1 MKTRSILFIV
11 SLPWLCFIQTSQA
24 QTSEC
29 EQIGEVVSAQGTVR
43 IQHPNSDQWA
53 NVSRKTAVCEGDIIE
68 TGSRSRAAVN
78 LNNESVLR
86 IKQRS
91 QAKLEN
97 FAARSEA
104 RSLMRLITGVIHF
117 FSRKPNEYAISTTTA
132 TIGIRGTEFVVSVDS
147 NSTEVTVFEGT
158 VQAENDV
165 APIALGGGETVS
177 IVSGQTLRAQ
187 ALVSPRDQVQWSLYY
202 PPLLSLGK
210 AGSETLAAAGQ
221 CAQSGDF
228 DCAFDNL
235 DAFADGD
242 RDALYFTF
250 LAALLLAV
258 GDIEQARESLQQ
270 ARATTSENAEAQA
283 LEAII
288 ALTQNR
294 TDEAMQSALAAVE
307 IDAESAAALISLS
320 YVQQAAT
327 EIDAAVASLRTAVDH
342 NPENPLAWA
351 RLSELL
357 LAQGQNT
364 ESGEAAARAVELDAN
379 LSRGHMVRGYAALGR
394 IDADAAIDAFE
405 TALGLDSAD
414 PMAHLGLGLGLIRNG
429 DLVAGRR
436 EIEAAVALDSSS
448 ALLRPYLGRAYY
460 EEKRAPLDAD
470 QYAIARQLD
479 PNDPTAYLFDALR
492 KHSEN
497 RPVEASRDLRES
509 IARNDNRAVYRG
521 RNLLDQDRAAR
532 GASLARIYD
541 TLGFSDQ
548 GIDQATKSLSADPA
562 NASAHRFLSDSY
574 QQVRRREV
582 SRVSE
587 LFQAQMLQDI
597 NNNPVQPSVS
607 AANLNIGSGAGD
619 IGLNE
624 FSGLF
629 ESNDVQPS
637 VSLQSGSN
645 DTTAVEAVLS
655 GVYDSLSFSIGA
667 FDYETDGWRENNA
680 QDQELGNLFLQWAAA
695 PQLNLQVELSSR
707 ESTEGDLAFNF
718 DPDEFDSSFS
728 NDKDLDSGRVGL
740 HYSPTAQIDIL
751 VSHIESERE
760 ELQRFNDL
768 VIGPPF
774 VPNPACIANGG
785 FLPCPPFPAFIPTL
799 TPGGSYEVLLEED
812 GSQDEI
818 QYQHKF
824 ALGNLVIGY
833 AEADFDS
840 TLTTATV
847 PSPSFPEGV
856 VEDEI
861 EQTRS
866 YLYFTSELID
876 GLELTIGASDDEYDR
891 GPVSLSETSSK
902 FGLRW
907 QFTANQSI
915 RLAAFEALKPALVNN
930 RSLEP
935 TQIVGFNQL
944 FDDPNGT
951 EAETVGFGYDI
962 ALSGDMLLGLET
974 TSREMLEPTVVND
987 PVAGPIAVLE
997 ERDEDINRI
1006 YFNWTPTNTISFTA
1020 GVIYDRYKADPSD
1033 TTLFDGLPERVKTVS
1048 LPISIMYFSPGGWY
1062 GGVTVSSIEQEV
1074 VRNVDPGATASVA
1087 RASGDDEF
1095 EVIDLSFGYRLTNRM
1110 GSVSLEIQNAAD
1122 EEFMY
1127 QDDSFREFSDEPSTG
1142 PYFPQRTAFIR
1153 ANLVF

>member
-1 MKTRSILFIV
+1 VKTRSILFIV
-11 SLPWLCFIQTSQA
+11 SLPWLCLIQTSQA

-43 IQHPNSDQWA
+43 IQHPNSGQWA

-132 TIGIRGTEFVVSVDS
+132 TIGIRGTEFVVSVDP

-187 ALVSPRDQVQWSLYY
+187 TLVSPRDQVQWSLYY

-210 AGSETLAAAGQ
+210 AGNETLAAAGQ

-228 DCAFDNL
+228 DCAFDSL
-235 DAFADGD
+235 DAVADGD
-242 RDALYFTF
+242 RDARYFTF
-250 LAALLLAV
+250 NAALLLAV

-270 ARATTSENAEAQA
+270 ARATTSENAEALA

-307 IDAESAAALISLS
+307 IDAESAAALIALS

-357 LAQGQNT
+357 LAQGQNAD
-364 ESGEAAARAVELDAN
+364 SGEAAARAVKLDAN
-379 LSRGHMVRGYAALGR
+379 LSRGHMVQGYAALGR

-497 RPVEASRDLRES
+497 RPVEAARDLRES

-548 GIDQATKSLSADPA
+548 GIDQAAKSLSADPA

-695 PQLNLQVELSSR
+695 PQLNLQVEVSSR

-718 DPDEFDSSFS
+718 DADEFDSSFS

-751 VSHIESERE
+751 VSRIESDRE
-760 ELQRFNDL
+760 ERQTFKDI
-768 VIGPPF
+768 VIGPLVPIGPTPPF
-774 VPNPACIANGG
+774 P
-785 FLPCPPFPAFIPTL
+785 PCPPVCVPSFIL
-799 TPGGSYEVLLEED
+799 PGGDYDVLLEED
-812 GSQDEI
+812 GTQDEI
-818 QYQHKF
+818 QYQQKF
-824 ALGNLVIGY
+824 AIGNLVLGY
-833 AEADFDS
+833 AEADFES
-840 TLTTATV
+840 T
-847 PSPSFPEGV
+847 
-856 VEDEI
+856 I

-915 RLAAFEALKPALVNN
+915 RVAAFEALKPALVNN

-951 EAETVGFGYDI
+951 EAETVGVGYDI
-962 ALSGDMLLGLET
+962 ALSGDMLLGFEAST
-974 TSREMLEPTVVND
+974 RELTEPLVVD
-987 PVAGPIAVLE
+987 PGGGPIAVLE
-997 ERDEDINRI
+997 ERDEDINRV
-1006 YFNWTPTNTISFTA
+1006 YFNWTPTKTVSFTA
-1020 GVIYDRYKADPSD
+1020 GAIYDRYKAEPSD

-1048 LPISIMYFSPGGWY
+1048 LPISIMYFSPRGWY
-1062 GGVTVSSIEQEV
+1062 GGVTVTSVEQEV
-1074 VRNVDPGATASVA
+1074 VRNVDPGASASVP

-1095 EVIDLSFGYRLTNRM
+1095 EVIDLSFGYRLPKRM

-1142 PYFPQRTAFIR
+1142 PYFPERTAFIR